1 MVCLYYII
9 KRKEMIHIATELKTS
24 ITYTGTGSQKL
35 FDIPFDYL
43 RTSFVKTNVDDIVL
57 TYGEDYVII
66 NRQIEFTV
74 APISGSHVV
83 IYRETTTDRLVS
95 WADASVLKASDM
107 TINQAQQ
114 LHILEEQQDWTKT
127 NSIVMEGTIGWNAR
141 FHRIINVGDPVE
153 PQDAVTK
160 QYVEDVKTGFISEMI
175 KVKNSA
181 ITEITDIKNKAIEA
195 INNLKASTETYL
207 TQLKDTFKSFVT
219 EKTEEVNSLKE
230 SAVNETTNVKN
241 TAIEELT
248 AIKNA
253 AVNETTEIRDEAVA
267 AKNTAVGAAAT
278 AAASQSAVAASAE
291 TAQASAESAS
301 SSANAALESK
311 NEALTSENNAKASET
326 KSAKSEENA
335 KAAETAAENSK
346 KSASDSASAASSSA
360 ESALASK
367 NAAAASQSSAAASAE
382 TAQASAESAS
392 SSANAALE
400 SKNEALTSENN
411 AKASETKSAKSEEN
425 AKAAETAAENSKKS
439 ASDSASAASSSA
451 ESALESK
458 KLAAASANSASA
470 SKTSAESSAKSAASS
485 ATTATKQADR
495 AQDIAD
501 SLEGLAGITGIA
513 TTEEAI
519 AGVVDNKAMTP
530 LKTKKAIEQGTNVF
544 TALNTFR
551 ANIAVSSGTTAGSS
565 GSISFGIS
573 PADETVQARIGTD
586 NLGGLFYN
594 ASTSQAHVF
603 SIGTNNDVLSIRSD
617 TSKMSLISNK
627 QAFAT
632 VTHTG
637 VAKWLGNAN
646 TATKLETA
654 RKINGVAFDGTK
666 DITIYNTEGHLVF
679 PNGAE
684 FWIG

>member
-1 MVCLYYII
+1 
-9 KRKEMIHIATELKTS
+9 MIHIATELKTS

-107 TINQAQQ
+107 TINQVQQ

-127 NSIVMEGTIGWNAR
+127 NNIVMEGTIGWNAR

-230 SAVNETTNVKN
+230 SADT
-241 TAIEELT
+241 
-248 AIKNA
+248 
-253 AVNETTEIRDEAVA
+253 
-267 AKNTAVGAAAT
+267 
-278 AAASQSAVAASAE
+278 
-291 TAQASAESAS
+291 
-301 SSANAALESK
+301 
-311 NEALTSENNAKASET
+311 
-326 KSAKSEENA
+326 
-335 KAAETAAENSK
+335 
-346 KSASDSASAASSSA
+346 
-360 ESALASK
+360 
-367 NAAAASQSSAAASAE
+367 
-382 TAQASAESAS
+382 
-392 SSANAALE
+392 
-400 SKNEALTSENN
+400 
-411 AKASETKSAKSEEN
+411 
-425 AKAAETAAENSKKS
+425 
-439 ASDSASAASSSA
+439 
-451 ESALESK
+451 
-458 KLAAASANSASA
+458 
-470 SKTSAESSAKSAASS
+470 S
-485 ATTATKQADR
+485 ATTATKEADRAKKEADR
-495 AQDIAD
+495 AQDIVD
-501 SLEGLAGITGIA
+501 NLEGLAGITGIA
-513 TTEEAI
+513 TTDEAI

-551 ANIAVSSGTTAGSS
+551 ANIAVSNGTAAGSQ
-565 GSISFGIS
+565 GQVIFGVKPS
-573 PADETVQARIGTD
+573 TATVQANIIASTTGALNYIATESTGHYFKIGNNT
-586 NLGGLFYN
+586 
-594 ASTSQAHVF
+594 ASTSITTNE
-603 SIGTNNDVLSIRSD
+603 SGTAILSH
-617 TSKMSLISNK
+617 N
-627 QAFAT
+627 AFEFARIT
-632 VTHTG
+632 NVG

-646 TATKLETA
+646 TATKLETS
-654 RKINGVAFDGTK
+654 RTINGVAFDGTK
-666 DITIYNTEGHLVF
+666 DIIVGSNPVGTIIAVAYTGVPEGYMHCNGAAVNRTTYVNLFNKIGTTYGAGDGSTTFNLPNTVGKFLEGGVEAGTYYAAGLPNITGHFSTASEWSQSRFDGAFRRDNQDGHGPEGSKWTNSQLISFDASRSSTIY
-679 PNGAE
+679 GASTTVQPPAMTV
-684 FWIG
+684 IYCIKY

>member
-360 ESALASK
+360 ESAL
-367 NAAAASQSSAAASAE
+367 
-382 TAQASAESAS
+382 
-392 SSANAALE
+392 
-400 SKNEALTSENN
+400 
-411 AKASETKSAKSEEN
+411 
-425 AKAAETAAENSKKS
+425 
-439 ASDSASAASSSA
+439 
-451 ESALESK
+451 ESK